1 VPETTQKEEIFNNP
15 KVCDILVHLYEPWD
29 EIEQPPTKISK
40 TTEENSEREKAKI
53 FKESVYVS
61 KGLLSAKSGKFKN
74 QFMHWSDANKKEFD
88 VVEDSV
94 PLFK

>member
-1 VPETTQKEEIFNNP
+1 M
-15 KVCDILVHLYEPWD
+15 HLYEPGD
-29 EIEQPPTKISK
+29 EEQRPKKIIK
-40 TTEENSEREKAKI
+40 MEKNSREEKAKI

-88 VVEDSV
+88 IVEDSV